1 MRMPAWT
8 GGACLI
14 VVTLL
19 AVLTAAPRQAVAEEI
34 VLRGTLYEPG
44 KLQIGTRTPA
54 CGRARTVVT
63 ADLGDYGAS
72 IGGFIVLNPARLDRL
87 SAATRLFVYSH
98 ECAHQLYGP
107 GEERADCYAARRGKA
122 EGWLLE
128 GDIDQ
133 VCAIFPHKSRSP
145 EHPNR
150 AERCAAIR
158 SCFRSAAVPAAA
170 PALAPDG
177 RDFR

>member
-1 MRMPAWT
+1 MRMPAWAT
-8 GGACLI
+8 GACLI
-14 VVTLL
+14 L
-19 AVLTAAPRQAVAEEI
+19 ASLLTAATRPVVAEEI

-44 KLQIGTRTPA
+44 KLQIGTRMPV
-54 CGRARTVVT
+54 CGRTRTVVT

-72 IGGFIVLNPARLDRL
+72 IGGFIVLNPVRLDRL

-107 GEERADCYAARRGKA
+107 GEEQADCYAARRGKA

-128 GDIDQ
+128 SDIDQ
-133 VCAIFPHKSRSP
+133 ICMIFPHKSRSP

-158 SCFRSAAVPAAA
+158 SCFDSAAVPAAA
-170 PALAPDG
+170 PVLAPQD